1 MAELILHPDN
11 TPRAQ
16 QAMALHFEIKS
27 SLAAAAGAMVDFCR
41 QLKNMRDAKLYIH
54 IGFDT
59 FEDYVEK
66 AHGIGQRQAYNY
78 IQTYEKLGARLMGEN
93 AEAGITKL
101 QLLTKISAVRRDE
114 FLEEN
119 HLADISVAE
128 LEKLIA
134 EKNGLARQV
143 SLFRQSEQEK
153 KDIQRQ
159 RDELAEKVKQLETRP
174 KVVDTASVKKE
185 IIDKAVQE
193 AVSKA
198 EKEKRKEIK
207 EAIAAENSRMQR
219 LAAKDKA
226 AAVRRAR
233 RQMKE
238 QMASENAREN
248 ETIRTRL
255 AQAQAKADSLEKQ
268 LKYSSNARS
277 VKFKILFS
285 SVQETIA
292 ELEDL
297 IEDIRQTDPDI
308 ASKYTAALKRLFS
321 SRCRQTE

>member
-1 MAELILHPDN
+1 MENLILRPDN
-11 TPRAQ
+11 TPESQR
-16 QAMALHFEIKS
+16 AMALHYEIKS
-27 SLAAAAGAMVDFCR
+27 SLAAAANAMVDFCR
-41 QLKNMRDAKLYIH
+41 QLKTMRDKKLYIH

-174 KVVDTASVKKE
+174 KVVDTASVEKE

-207 EAIAAENSRMQR
+207 EAIVAENSRMQR
-219 LAAKDKA
+219 LAAEDKA

-238 QMASENAREN
+238 QMAAENAREN

-268 LKYSSNARS
+268 LKYSSNARA

-292 ELEDL
+292 ELEDM
-297 IEDIRQTDPDI
+297 IEDMRQTDPDT
-308 ASKYTAALKRLFS
+308 ANKYTAALKRLFS
-321 SRCRQTE
+321 SRCR